1 MGMDLITARDNN
13 FFIEN
18 PQIYPKVEQSFLHD
32 GQLCYYQV
40 K

>member
-1 MGMDLITARDNN
+1 MGMDLKTARDNN
-13 FFIEN
+13 FFIEK
-18 PQIYPKVEQSFLHD
+18 QIYPKVEQSFLHD